1 MHMSTIEALPED
13 KIIENEICEIKKE
26 EEQKENIYK
35 NIIDIDRMI
44 REMEE
49 NHTDSSDSWGKV
61 IALCNKQ
68 EELFTE
74 CNRKRWTIPQVHYKQ
89 PDQTVERYSHYCLMK
104 EVDEIL
110 SSQRGELRTGKQYT
124 SYLVYCASQEK
135 NISKCIQ
142 NKWKV
147 PILQNPD
154 PEKLSSSV
162 QEEQKKRARAKYI
175 KTSAIIVL
183 VIIGIASALGLL
195 RLHDYR
201 ASRAKIPFDAS
212 SAIGQ
217 DQESIYTKLKDA
229 GFKNI
234 RLKED
239 DSGWLKGN
247 EVTDIKIM
255 DSDSFTKGSYIKP
268 DEDVVI
274 TYSSADRVYVTD
286 LLKDWRTSSYTDV
299 VQSLKEAGFSD
310 IVLQEVITSDK
321 KLDQLPA
328 KLSLNNKE
336 YSDEVCYLPSE
347 ALIELSYYAFLVEI
361 GSDNEHFIGK
371 SYTKT
376 VDNLKKKGFT
386 NVQTKEITDGLCKS
400 KTIIEVTV
408 DDNTSY
414 QSDQY
419 FPPDTKIVVKYSS
432 EGRVDLTSDL
442 QNWESLDY
450 SALRDTLSEKGI
462 KTINVKSMS
471 TSDKSKNKLVS
482 SILINDEKYTG
493 GDCFVPTDAKI
504 QINYHKLKITL
515 SQSAKEITKGKQ
527 YSEVLKILQKK
538 GFTNIVLK
546 RANDIGWFPIHD
558 KEGSIKSLTIDGK
571 SDFKAWKSFYYD
583 DPIVIVVHTKKDSG
597 CEDIT
602 MIDN

>member
-1 MHMSTIEALPED
+1 MAEKDS
-13 KIIENEICEIKKE
+13 II
-26 EEQKENIYK
+26 K

-49 NHTDSSDSWGKV
+49 NHTDSSDSWGKI

-68 EELFTE
+68 EELFAE
-74 CNRKRWTIPQVHYKQ
+74 CNREQWTIPDVYYKQ
-89 PDQTVERYSHYCLMK
+89 PNQTAERYSHYCLMK
-104 EVDEIL
+104 ETDEIL
-110 SSQRGELRTGKQYT
+110 SSQRGALHTGKQYT
-124 SYLVYCASQEK
+124 SYLAYCTSQEK

-147 PILQNPD
+147 PLLQNPD
-154 PEKLSSSV
+154 PGELRSNV
-162 QEEQKKRARAKYI
+162 QEKFKKKANAKSI
-175 KTSAIIVL
+175 KIIAIIAV
-183 VIIGIASALGLL
+183 VIISIAAAIGLH
-195 RLHDYR
+195 RLHVYR

-217 DQESIYTKLKDA
+217 DKESIYEELKNA
-229 GFKNI
+229 GFENI
-234 RLKED
+234 RIKED

-247 EVTDIKIM
+247 EVISIKIQG
-255 DSDSFTKGSYIKP
+255 SDTFTKGRYIKP
-268 DEDVVI
+268 EEEIDI
-274 TYSSADRVYVTD
+274 TCSSADRVYVTD
-286 LLKDWRTSSYTDV
+286 ILKNWRTSSYTDV
-299 VQSLKEAGFSD
+299 VQSLNEAGFSD
-310 IVLQEVITSDK
+310 IVLQEIITSDK
-321 KLDQLPA
+321 ELDQLPA
-328 KLSLNNKE
+328 KLLLNDKE
-336 YSDEVCYLPSE
+336 YSDEICYLPSE
-347 ALIELSYYAFLVEI
+347 ALIELSYYVCKVEI
-361 GSDNEHFIGK
+361 GSDNEHFVGK
-371 SYTKT
+371 NYTKT
-376 VDNLKKKGFT
+376 VDNLKEKGFT
-386 NVQTKEITDGLCKS
+386 NVQTKEITSGFCKS
-400 KTIIEVTV
+400 KAIIEVTV
-408 DDNTSY
+408 NNETSY
-414 QSDQY
+414 KSEQT

-442 QNWESLDY
+442 QNWESQDY
-450 SALRDTLSEKGI
+450 SVLRDTLSEKGI
-462 KTINVKSMS
+462 KTVNVKSTS

-482 SILINDEKYTG
+482 GILINDEKYTG